1 MENNNEEEL
10 DRFCYNCQS
19 FFPAY
24 EHFTEE
30 GICLNDDVFEPY
42 FEELLENTNYDPCR
56 ELIEQNKFYGDK
68 EACDNFN
75 PVDIEDVIEIP
86 PEIAEKIQEQI
97 DNKTFS
103 KESFIETIYG
113 HFFDKIDLK
122 DISIDR
128 QIEELN
134 SNKEDEVFRGINTL
148 RGLISQDNKKACNLL
163 YERFKSMPPAKV
175 LKDAHIKARMVEA
188 LSVEKTQEVVDCL
201 VDELYRTPS
210 YNTTRSLY
218 RAIFSAFEKMPL
230 ELISDHFERMLK
242 DKRFSYRFKNRMKEI
257 IYEQS
262 EEKLW

>member
-68 EACDNFN
+68 EACDDFN

-86 PEIAEKIQEQI
+86 PEIAEKIQKKI
-97 DNKTFS
+97 VNKTFS
-103 KESFIETIYG
+103 KESFIKTIYG
-113 HFFDKIDLK
+113 HFIDKIDLK
-122 DISIDR
+122 NISINR

-134 SNKEDEVFRGINTL
+134 SNTEDEVFRGINTL
-148 RGLISQDNKKACNLL
+148 RGLISQGNKKAYNFL

-188 LSVEKTQEVVDCL
+188 LSFEKTQEVVDCL
-201 VDELYRTPS
+201 VEELYRTS
-210 YNTTRSLY
+210 SNNTTRTLY
-218 RAIFSAFEKMPL
+218 RAIFRAFKNMPL

-242 DKRFSYRFKNRMKEI
+242 DKRFSYRLKNKMKEI
-257 IYEQS
+257 ILKATNKY
-262 EEKLW
+262 